1 MKTFTLKNL
10 TALLSITFALFVS
23 SNVNAAK
30 TASLFT
36 KVEGIVAG
44 TETSFTPFISF
55 KGDAALFGSKSITAA
70 DETVTFIVAS
80 DFDDE
85 NYMNFIAKL
94 TDANDDLLSVGHK
107 IGKIKTA
114 VSNAESNWF
123 NGEILEG
130 QDVAHL
136 TLVFSNI
143 KFDKNDEGQ
152 TVFSYELTLNI
163 FQNDSDTMGFA
174 AHDED
179 LDGIDFAYVDYD
191 AIEGIE
197 GAIATRGSKEGKLK
211 ITKTEDGQ
219 YVITDE
225 EGNVV
230 NKELKNTAI
239 KIIFLSTKGAVESAT
254 N

>member
-1 MKTFTLKNL
+1 MKNFTTLL
-10 TALLSITFALFVS
+10 SFAFALLVS
-23 SNVNAAK
+23 FNVNAAK
-30 TASLFT
+30 TATLFT
-36 KVEGIVAG
+36 KVEGVVAG

-55 KGDAALFGSKSITAA
+55 KGDAALFGSKSITAK

-80 DFDDE
+80 DFDDV
-85 NYMNFIAKL
+85 NYMNFITKL

-123 NGEILEG
+123 NGDILEG
-130 QDVAHL
+130 KNIAHL

-143 KFDKNDEGQ
+143 KFEMNDQGQ
-152 TVFSYELTLNI
+152 TEFSYELTLNI
-163 FQNDSDTMGFA
+163 FETESDVMGFA
-174 AHDED
+174 THDD
-179 LDGIDFAYVDYD
+179 DFDGIDFAYIDYD
-191 AIEGIE
+191 AMEDFE
-197 GAIATRGSKEGKLK
+197 GAVATRGSKTGKLK
-211 ITKTEDGQ
+211 ITKLENGQ

-225 EGNVV
+225 AGNVV

-239 KIIFLSTKGAVESAT
+239 KIIFLSTKGAVEGAT